1 MKENLG
7 DQTEIKKEK
16 YITNMTLAIIDQFKT
31 AQIP

>member
-7 DQTEIKKEK
+7 DQIEIKNEK

-31 AQIP
+31 DQIP